1 MQILEVNSTKTT
13 IHIRQL
19 STGLPT
25 HLPFIPEQHRWG
37 GAQDGRQRH
46 LRPDY
51 LAHLRISCCGLGPP
65 LGLLCIQE
73 SKIRWN
79 LCFQALCVMYKRQLC
94 FSRGIERMCAF
105 IYNRYCNMH
114 WFGSN
119 CDVCLFFMV
128 EGDPWGEI
136 LVLHLWEQFIYLFI
150 VVVVYIFD
158 HF

>member
-1 MQILEVNSTKTT
+1 MQILEVNGNKTT

-25 HLPFIPEQHRWG
+25 QLPFIPEQHRWG
-37 GAQDGRQRH
+37 GAEDGRQRH

-51 LAHLRISCCGLGPP
+51 LARLRISCCGLVHPWV
-65 LGLLCIQE
+65 
-73 SKIRWN
+73 S
-79 LCFQALCVMYKRQLC
+79 FAFKRVKLD
-94 FSRGIERMCAF
+94 GICAF
-105 IYNRYCNMH
+105 RLYVLCTRDNYAAPGEERECVHLSTGNMH

-136 LVLHLWEQFIYLFI
+136 LVLHLWEQFIYLFV
-150 VVVVYIFD
+150 VVVVYIFVD
-158 HF
+158 F